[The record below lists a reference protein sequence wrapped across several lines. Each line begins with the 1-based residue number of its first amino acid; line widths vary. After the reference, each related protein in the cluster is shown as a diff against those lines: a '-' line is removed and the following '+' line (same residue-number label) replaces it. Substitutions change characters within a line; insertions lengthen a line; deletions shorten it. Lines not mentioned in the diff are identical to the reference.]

1 MKKALKIT
9 GIVVGSLVGLVLV
22 VAVVASLLVTSSG
35 WLTKQVKKYAP
46 EFVNC
51 EMELGKAD
59 LTLFKTFP
67 NVGIDIEHVA
77 LINPMAGSPSDTLA
91 NIDDLTVVL
100 DLKKLLKEKEIVVRK
115 CILEDAFVNLYTD
128 TIGNNNFD
136 VFKTQESGDTTS
148 TFDYLVDIEEVKLKN
163 TALVYTDDRSQ
174 MTAQTQGLNLDLK
187 GKMNEK
193 DIDADLTLD
202 AADLSL
208 KMKAIQLAT
217 KSLDLDFD
225 GDIANMDKIEGVVKL
240 ATPDISLNLN
250 EPYLKNDT
258 LSLNLPVQFSLKDM
272 KGHLDKAQIGL
283 NRYLFDVEGDVAI
296 AENSDVNLDLALQTN
311 PLVVE
316 DVLTYLPEKVQQQLS
331 SIEYKGKAT
340 LSDVKVKGT
349 LNDSLMPLISAR
361 VLTDN
366 LSVNVKE
373 LPYPF
378 TEVNLDC
385 LLNLDL
391 NSDTNY
397 LTINGVSA
405 KFNRSSFTADGVVD
419 DLLGDIG
426 LKLKVK
432 GDVPL
437 TDLKS
442 FLPKKMK
449 LNGRTDLNLTT
460 NFTVE
465 QLMKS
470 LDDYNL
476 NRLKA
481 NGTLKIKDF
490 AFDMDTLHVAS
501 PLLNVGLTLPASAK
515 GKDRKGAY
523 VTLASQTLQVKA
535 GKGVQAD
542 LKNPDIK
549 LSADNFKGGIEKM
562 LVDAALNFSKLD
574 VVYDD
579 VTAHIDAPAL
589 TLVTTPDKKAT
600 RLKARI
606 SLDGKDVV
614 AKMGKDLAV
623 NSSTLKV
630 KASVDENKNKT
641 DFLNRWNPSA
651 DFTLGNAVV
660 QVDGISEDIKISNI
674 DFLFNSHELDF
685 KKSTFRIGKSDMS
698 LQGSVVGIKEWIE
711 DHKNLMKGEMQ
722 LTSNYVDIN
731 EILDLTSGLGRT
743 DTIGPSTPSTSSG
756 TEGSGASTNKGEE
769 EGDPF
774 MVPEGIDFNFV
785 LNTKKALYDNFDLNN
800 LNGTM
805 TVKDGTLILREI
817 GFTNKAAE
825 MQLTALYQS
834 PRKNNL
840 LLAMDFH
847 LLRVQIND
855 LLTMIPYIDT
865 LVPMLKTF
873 DGQAEFHIGAEA
885 SLTSK
890 YQPKISTLRA
900 AADIE
905 GKNLT
910 VNDKFTFTKITDM
923 LDIST
928 NGSYRVDSLDVQLTA
943 YKDEIDLW
951 PSQIAIGKYKVIVDG
966 RMKLDKNGEYHLSVT
981 QSPLPVRLGLKISGP
996 LNNLE
1001 YKLEGCKYPNLYKP
1015 NKRNDTEQMYFDLK
1029 RQIAERLKSNV
1040 R

>member
-9 GIVVGSLVGLVLV
+9 GIVLASLVGLILI
-22 VAVVASLLVTSSG
+22 VAGIAVAMVTSSG
-35 WLTKQVKKYAP
+35 RLTKMVKKYAP
-46 EFVNC
+46 EFITC

-67 NVGIDIEHVA
+67 NVGIDIENVA

-91 NIDDLTVVL
+91 NINNLIVVV
-100 DLKKLLKEKEIVVRK
+100 DAKKFLKEKEIVVRR

-128 TIGNNNFD
+128 SIGNNNFD
-136 VFKTQESGDTTS
+136 VFKSKETSDTTKTS
-148 TFDYLVDIEEVKLKN
+148 FDYLVDIEEVKLKN
-163 TALVYTDDRSQ
+163 NTLFYTDDRNGLKTQ
-174 MTAQTQGLNLDLK
+174 AQG
-187 GKMNEK
+187 
-193 DIDADLTLD
+193 
-202 AADLSL
+202 
-208 KMKAIQLAT
+208 
-217 KSLDLDFD
+217 LDLDLVGSMMNDTIDAEADLNASSLSLRMNDINLNINDLELSIYGDFRNYEVLD
-225 GDIANMDKIEGVVKL
+225 GLFEIH
-240 ATPDISLNLN
+240 TPDVSLALK
-250 EPYLKNDT
+250 ETYLEHDT
-258 LSLNLPVQFSLKDM
+258 LNM
-272 KGHLDKAQIGL
+272 GTHLYLDLAQKKAYFDPCEIGL
-283 NRYLFDVEGDVAI
+283 NQYIIIVKGNAQM
-296 AENSDVNLDLALQTN
+296 AENKDICLDVNLFTN
-311 PLVVE
+311 TLIIE
-316 DVLTYLPEKVQQQLS
+316 DVLTYLPKKLQNKLS
-331 SIEYKGKAT
+331 SIEYAGKMQIIDAMVT
-340 LSDVKVKGT
+340 GIY
-349 LNDSLMPLISAR
+349 NDSLMPLVVAN
-361 VLTDN
+361 VVTDN
-366 LSVNVKE
+366 ATVNIPS

-378 TEVNLDC
+378 TEVNLDAD
-385 LLNLDL
+385 LNLNL
-391 NSDTNY
+391 NSDTNS
-397 LTINGVSA
+397 LTVNSVSA
-405 KFNRSSFTADGVVD
+405 KFNRSSFTAEGLVD

-437 TDLKS
+437 TDIKG

-449 LNGRTDLNLTT
+449 LNGRTNLDLAT
-460 NFTVE
+460 NFTVD

-490 AFDMDTLHVAS
+490 AFDMDTINVTS

-515 GKDRKGAY
+515 GKGRKGAY
-523 VTLASQTLQVKA
+523 VSLASQTLQAKA
-535 GKGVQAD
+535 GKGIQAD
-542 LKNPDIK
+542 MKSPDIK
-549 LSADNFKGGIEKM
+549 LSADNFKGSFEKM
-562 LVDAALNFSKLD
+562 LLDAALNFSKLD

-579 VTAHIDAPAL
+579 VTAHLDAPAL
-589 TLVTTPDKKAT
+589 TFVTTPEKNAK
-600 RLKARI
+600 RLNARI
-606 SLDGKDVV
+606 TLDGKDIV
-614 AKMGKDLAV
+614 AKKGKDFAL
-623 NSSTLKV
+623 NSNTLKV
-630 KASVDENKNKT
+630 NASVDENKKKT

-660 QVDGISEDIKISNI
+660 QVDGIDEDIKISNI

-685 KKSTFRIGKSDMS
+685 KKSTFRLGKSDFS
-698 LQGSVVGIKEWIE
+698 LQGSVIGIKEWVG

-722 LTSNYVDIN
+722 LTSNYADIN
-731 EILDLTSGLGRT
+731 EILDLTSGLGHS
-743 DTIGPSTPSTSSG
+743 DAEPSVPEPVEG
-756 TEGSGASTNKGEE
+756 VEATETKGD
-769 EGDPF
+769 DPF

-840 LLAMDFH
+840 YLAMDFH

-873 DGQAEFHIGAEA
+873 DGQAEFHIGAETR
-885 SLTSK
+885 LTSN
-890 YQPKISTLRA
+890 YQPKISTFRA

-910 VNDKFTFTKITDM
+910 VKDKFTFTKITDM

-928 NGSYRVDSLDVQLTA
+928 NGQYRVDSLDVQLTA
-943 YKDEIDLW
+943 FKDEIDLW
-951 PSQIAIGKYKVIVDG
+951 PSQIAIGKYKVTVDG

-981 QSPLPVRLGLKISGP
+981 QSPLPVRLGLMISGP

-1015 NKRNDTEQMYFDLK
+1015 NKRNDTEQMYFELK
-1029 RQIAERLKSNV
+1029 KMIAERLKSNV

>member
-9 GIVVGSLVGLVLV
+9 GIVLASLVGLILI
-22 VAVVASLLVTSSG
+22 VAGIAVAMVTSSG
-35 WLTKQVKKYAP
+35 RLTKMVKKYAP
-46 EFVNC
+46 EFITC

-67 NVGIDIEHVA
+67 NVGIDIENVA

-128 TIGNNNFD
+128 SIGNNNFD
-136 VFKTQESGDTTS
+136 VFKSKETSDTTS
-148 TFDYLVDIEEVKLKN
+148 TFDYLVDIEEVRLKN
-163 TALVYTDDRSQ
+163 SALIYTDDRNG
-174 MTAQTQGLNLDLK
+174 MMAQAHGLNLDLK
-187 GKMNEK
+187 GKMEDK
-193 DIDADLTLD
+193 DIYADLTLD
-202 AADLSL
+202 ADDLRL

-225 GDIANMDKIEGVVKL
+225 GDIANMDKIEGIVKL
-240 ATPDISLNLN
+240 TTPDISLNLN
-250 EPYLKNDT
+250 EPYLENDT
-258 LSLNLPVQFSLKDM
+258 LNLNLPLQFSLKDM

-283 NRYLFDVEGDVAI
+283 NRYLIDVDGDVEI
-296 AENSDVNLDLALQTN
+296 ADNKDINLDLALNTN
-311 PLVVE
+311 ALVIE
-316 DVLTYLPEKVQQQLS
+316 DVLTYLPEKVQQKLS
-331 SIEYKGKAT
+331 SIDYSGKAT
-340 LSDVKVKGT
+340 LSDVEVKGT
-349 LNDSLMPLISAR
+349 FNDSLMPLIKAR
-361 VLTDN
+361 VVTDN
-366 LSVNVKE
+366 VTVNVKQ

-378 TEVNLDC
+378 TEVNLDG
-385 LLNLDL
+385 LLDLDL
-391 NSDTNY
+391 NTEANSFTVN
-397 LTINGVSA
+397 NVKA
-405 KFNRSSFTADGVVD
+405 KFNRSSFTADGLVD

-432 GDVPL
+432 GDVPMA
-437 TDLKS
+437 DIKG
-442 FLPKKMK
+442 FLPKTMK
-449 LNGRTDLNLTT
+449 LNGRTNLDLTT
-460 NFTVE
+460 NFTVD

-490 AFDMDTLHVAS
+490 AFDMDTIHVAS
-501 PLLNVGLTLPASAK
+501 PLLNVGLTLPAAAK
-515 GKDRKGAY
+515 GKGRKGAY
-523 VTLASQTLQVKA
+523 VSLASQTLQAKA
-535 GKGVQAD
+535 GKGIQAD
-542 LKNPDIK
+542 MKSPDIK
-549 LSADNFKGGIEKM
+549 LSADNFKGGFEKM
-562 LVDAALNFSKLD
+562 LLDAALNFSKLD

-579 VTAHIDAPAL
+579 VTAHLDAPAL
-589 TLVTTPDKKAT
+589 TFVTTPEKNAK
-600 RLKARI
+600 RLNARI
-606 SLDGKDVV
+606 TLDGKDIV
-614 AKMGKDLAV
+614 AKKGKDFAL
-623 NSSTLKV
+623 NSNTLKV
-630 KASVDENKNKT
+630 NASVDENKKKT

-660 QVDGISEDIKISNI
+660 QVDGIDEDIKISNI

-685 KKSTFRIGKSDMS
+685 KKSTFRLGKSDFS
-698 LQGSVVGIKEWIE
+698 LQGSVIGIKEWVE

-722 LTSNYVDIN
+722 LTSNYADIN
-731 EILDLTSGLGRT
+731 EILELTSGLGHS
-743 DTIGPSTPSTSSG
+743 DAEPSAPEPVEG
-756 TEGSGASTNKGEE
+756 VEATETQGD
-769 EGDPF
+769 DPF

-840 LLAMDFH
+840 YLAMDFH

-873 DGQAEFHIGAEA
+873 DGQAEFHIGAETR
-885 SLTSK
+885 LTSN
-890 YQPKISTLRA
+890 YQPKISTFRA

-910 VNDKFTFTKITDM
+910 VKDKFTFTKITDM

-928 NGSYRVDSLDVQLTA
+928 NGQYRVDSLDVQLTA
-943 YKDEIDLW
+943 FKDEIDLW
-951 PSQIAIGKYKVIVDG
+951 PSQIAIGKYKVTVDG

-981 QSPLPVRLGLKISGP
+981 QSPLPVRLGLMISGP

-1015 NKRNDTEQMYFDLK
+1015 NKRNDTEQMYFELK
-1029 RQIAERLKSNV
+1029 KMIAERLKSNV

>member
-9 GIVVGSLVGLVLV
+9 GIVLASLVGLILI
-22 VAVVASLLVTSSG
+22 VAGIAVAMVTSSG
-35 WLTKQVKKYAP
+35 RLTKMVKKYAP
-46 EFVNC
+46 EFITC

-67 NVGIDIEHVA
+67 NVGIDIENVA

-91 NIDDLTVVL
+91 NINNLIVVV
-100 DLKKLLKEKEIVVRK
+100 DAKKFLKEKEIVVRR

-128 TIGNNNFD
+128 SIGNNNFD
-136 VFKTQESGDTTS
+136 VFKSKETSDTTS
-148 TFDYLVDIEEVKLKN
+148 TFDYLVDIEEVRLKN
-163 TALVYTDDRSQ
+163 SALIYTDDRNG
-174 MTAQTQGLNLDLK
+174 MMAQAQGLNLDLK
-187 GKMNEK
+187 GKMEDK

-202 AADLSL
+202 AEDLRL

-225 GDIANMDKIEGVVKL
+225 GDIANMDKIEGVLKL
-240 ATPDISLNLN
+240 NTPDISLNLN
-250 EPYLKNDT
+250 EPYLENDT
-258 LSLNLPVQFSLKDM
+258 LNLNLPLQFSLKDM

-283 NRYLFDVEGDVAI
+283 NRYLFDVDGDVEI
-296 AENSDVNLDLALQTN
+296 ADNKDINLDLALNTN
-311 PLVVE
+311 ALVIE
-316 DVLTYLPEKVQQQLS
+316 DVLTYLPEKVQQKLS
-331 SIEYKGKAT
+331 SIDYSGKAT
-340 LSDVKVKGT
+340 LSDVEVKGT
-349 LNDSLMPLISAR
+349 FNDSLMPLIKAR
-361 VLTDN
+361 VVTDN
-366 LSVNVKE
+366 VTVNVKQ

-378 TEVNLDC
+378 TEVNLDGH
-385 LLNLDL
+385 LDLDL
-391 NSDTNY
+391 NTEANSFTVN
-397 LTINGVSA
+397 NVKA
-405 KFNRSSFTADGVVD
+405 KFNRSSFTADGLVD

-437 TDLKS
+437 TDIKG
-442 FLPKKMK
+442 FLPKTMK
-449 LNGRTDLNLTT
+449 LNGRTNLDLTT
-460 NFTVE
+460 NFTVD

-490 AFDMDTLHVAS
+490 AFDMDTINVTS
-501 PLLNVGLTLPASAK
+501 PLLNVGLTLPAAAK
-515 GKDRKGAY
+515 GKGRKGAY
-523 VTLASQTLQVKA
+523 VSLASQTLQAKA
-535 GKGVQAD
+535 GKGIQAD
-542 LKNPDIK
+542 MKSPDIK
-549 LSADNFKGGIEKM
+549 LSADNFKGSYEKM
-562 LVDAALNFSKLD
+562 LLDAALNFSKLD
-574 VVYDD
+574 VVYED

-589 TLVTTPDKKAT
+589 TFVTTPEKNAK
-600 RLKARI
+600 RLNARI
-606 SLDGKDVV
+606 TLDGKDIV
-614 AKMGKDLAV
+614 AKKGKDFAL
-623 NSSTLKV
+623 NSNTLKV
-630 KASVDENKNKT
+630 NASVNENKKKT

-660 QVDGISEDIKISNI
+660 QVDGIDEDIKISNI

-685 KKSTFRIGKSDMS
+685 KKSTFRLGKSDFS
-698 LQGSVVGIKEWIE
+698 LQGSVIGIKEWVE

-722 LTSNYVDIN
+722 LTSNYADIN
-731 EILDLTSGLGRT
+731 EILDLTSGLGHS
-743 DTIGPSTPSTSSG
+743 DAEPSVPEPVEG
-756 TEGSGASTNKGEE
+756 VEATETKGD
-769 EGDPF
+769 DPF

-840 LLAMDFH
+840 YLAMDFH

-873 DGQAEFHIGAEA
+873 DGQAEFHIGAETR
-885 SLTSK
+885 LTSN
-890 YQPKISTLRA
+890 YQPKISTFRA

-910 VNDKFTFTKITDM
+910 VKDKFTFTKITDM

-928 NGSYRVDSLDVQLTA
+928 NGQYRVDSLDVQLTA
-943 YKDEIDLW
+943 FKDEIDLW
-951 PSQIAIGKYKVIVDG
+951 PSQIAIGKYKVTVDG

-981 QSPLPVRLGLKISGP
+981 QSPLPVRLGLMISGP

-1015 NKRNDTEQMYFDLK
+1015 NKRNDTEQMYFELK
-1029 RQIAERLKSNV
+1029 KMIAERLKSNV

>member
-9 GIVVGSLVGLVLV
+9 GIVLASLVGLILI
-22 VAVVASLLVTSSG
+22 VAGIAVAMVTSSG
-35 WLTKQVKKYAP
+35 RLTKMVKKYAP
-46 EFVNC
+46 EFITC

-67 NVGIDIEHVA
+67 NVGIDIENVA

-91 NIDDLTVVL
+91 NINNLIVVV
-100 DLKKLLKEKEIVVRK
+100 DAKKFLKEKEIVVRR

-128 TIGNNNFD
+128 SIGNNNFD
-136 VFKTQESGDTTS
+136 VFKSKETSDTTKTS
-148 TFDYLVDIEEVKLKN
+148 FDYLVDIEEVKLKN
-163 TALVYTDDRSQ
+163 NTLFYTDDRNG
-174 MTAQTQGLNLDLK
+174 MLAQAQGLNLDLK
-187 GKMNEK
+187 GKMEDK

-202 AADLSL
+202 ADDLRL

-225 GDIANMDKIEGVVKL
+225 GDIANMDKIEGVLKL
-240 ATPDISLNLN
+240 NTPDISLNLN
-250 EPYLKNDT
+250 EPYLENDT
-258 LSLNLPVQFSLKDM
+258 LNLNLPLQFSLKDM

-283 NRYLFDVEGDVAI
+283 NRYLFDVDGDVEI
-296 AENSDVNLDLALQTN
+296 ADNKDINLDLALNTN
-311 PLVVE
+311 ALVIE
-316 DVLTYLPEKVQQQLS
+316 DVLTYLPEKVQQKLS
-331 SIEYKGKAT
+331 SIEYTGKAT
-340 LSDVKVKGT
+340 LSDVEVKGT
-349 LNDSLMPLISAR
+349 FNDSLMPLIKAR
-361 VLTDN
+361 VVTDN
-366 LSVNVKE
+366 VTVNVKQ

-378 TEVNLDC
+378 TEVNLDGH
-385 LLNLDL
+385 LDLDL
-391 NSDTNY
+391 NTEANSFTVN
-397 LTINGVSA
+397 NVKA
-405 KFNRSSFTADGVVD
+405 KFNRSSFTAEGLVD

-437 TDLKS
+437 TDIKG

-449 LNGRTDLNLTT
+449 LNGRTNLDLAT
-460 NFTVE
+460 NFTVD

-490 AFDMDTLHVAS
+490 AFDMDTINVTS

-515 GKDRKGAY
+515 GKGRKGAY
-523 VTLASQTLQVKA
+523 VSLASQTLQAKA
-535 GKGVQAD
+535 GKGIQAD
-542 LKNPDIK
+542 MKSPDIK
-549 LSADNFKGGIEKM
+549 LSADNFKGSFEKM
-562 LVDAALNFSKLD
+562 LLDAALNFSKLD

-579 VTAHIDAPAL
+579 VTAHLDAPAL
-589 TLVTTPDKKAT
+589 TFVTTPEKNAK
-600 RLKARI
+600 RLNARI
-606 SLDGKDVV
+606 TLDGKDIV
-614 AKMGKDLAV
+614 AKKGKDFAL
-623 NSSTLKV
+623 NSNTLKV
-630 KASVDENKNKT
+630 NASVDENKKKT

-660 QVDGISEDIKISNI
+660 QVDGIDEDIKISNI

-685 KKSTFRIGKSDMS
+685 KKSTFRLGKSDFS
-698 LQGSVVGIKEWIE
+698 LQGSVIGIKEWVG

-722 LTSNYVDIN
+722 LTSNYADIN
-731 EILDLTSGLGRT
+731 EILDLTSGLGHS
-743 DTIGPSTPSTSSG
+743 DAEPSVPEPVEG
-756 TEGSGASTNKGEE
+756 VEATETKGD
-769 EGDPF
+769 DPF

-840 LLAMDFH
+840 YLAMDFH

-873 DGQAEFHIGAEA
+873 DGQAEFHIGAETRL
-885 SLTSK
+885 SSN
-890 YQPKISTLRA
+890 YQPKISTFRA

-910 VNDKFTFTKITDM
+910 VKDKFTFTKITDM

-928 NGSYRVDSLDVQLTA
+928 NGQYRVDSLDVQLTA
-943 YKDEIDLW
+943 FKDEIDLW
-951 PSQIAIGKYKVIVDG
+951 PSQIAIGKYKVTVDG

-981 QSPLPVRLGLKISGP
+981 QSPLPVRLGLMISGP

-1015 NKRNDTEQMYFDLK
+1015 NKRNDTEQMYFELK
-1029 RQIAERLKSNV
+1029 KMIAERLKSNV

>member
-9 GIVVGSLVGLVLV
+9 GIVLASLVGLILI
-22 VAVVASLLVTSSG
+22 VAGIAVAMVTSSG
-35 WLTKQVKKYAP
+35 RLTKMVKKYAP
-46 EFVNC
+46 EFITC

-67 NVGIDIEHVA
+67 NVGIDIDNVA

-100 DLKKLLKEKEIVVRK
+100 DIKKLLKEKEIVVRK

-128 TIGNNNFD
+128 SIGNNNFD
-136 VFKTQESGDTTS
+136 VFKSKETSDTTS
-148 TFDYLVDIEEVKLKN
+148 TFDYLVDIEEVRLKN
-163 TALVYTDDRSQ
+163 SALIYTDDRNG
-174 MTAQTQGLNLDLK
+174 MMAQAQGLNLDLK
-187 GKMNEK
+187 GKMEDK

-202 AADLSL
+202 AEDLRL

-225 GDIANMDKIEGVVKL
+225 GDIANMDKIEGVLKL
-240 ATPDISLNLN
+240 NTPDISLNLN
-250 EPYLKNDT
+250 EPYLENDT
-258 LSLNLPVQFSLKDM
+258 LNLNLPLQFSLKDM

-283 NRYLFDVEGDVAI
+283 NRYLFDVDGDVEI
-296 AENSDVNLDLALQTN
+296 ADNKDINLDLALNTN
-311 PLVVE
+311 ALVIE
-316 DVLTYLPEKVQQQLS
+316 DVLTYLPEKVQQKLS
-331 SIEYKGKAT
+331 SIEYTGKAT
-340 LSDVKVKGT
+340 LSDVEVKGT
-349 LNDSLMPLISAR
+349 FNDSLMPLIKAR
-361 VLTDN
+361 VVTDN
-366 LSVNVKE
+366 VTVNVKQ

-378 TEVNLDC
+378 TEVNLDGH
-385 LLNLDL
+385 LDLDL
-391 NSDTNY
+391 NTEANSFTVN
-397 LTINGVSA
+397 NVKA

-437 TDLKS
+437 TDIKG
-442 FLPKKMK
+442 FLPKTMK
-449 LNGRTDLNLTT
+449 LNGRTNLDLTT
-460 NFTVE
+460 NFTVD

-490 AFDMDTLHVAS
+490 AFDMDTINVTS
-501 PLLNVGLTLPASAK
+501 PLLNVGLTLPAAAK
-515 GKDRKGAY
+515 GKGRKGAY
-523 VTLASQTLQVKA
+523 VSLASQTLQAKA
-535 GKGVQAD
+535 GKGIQAD
-542 LKNPDIK
+542 MKSPDIK
-549 LSADNFKGGIEKM
+549 LSADNFKGGFEKM
-562 LVDAALNFSKLD
+562 LLDAALNFSKLD

-579 VTAHIDAPAL
+579 VTAHLDAPAL
-589 TLVTTPDKKAT
+589 TFVTTPEKNAK
-600 RLKARI
+600 RLNARI
-606 SLDGKDVV
+606 TLDGKDIV
-614 AKMGKDLAV
+614 AKKGKDFAL
-623 NSSTLKV
+623 NSNTLKV
-630 KASVDENKNKT
+630 NASVNENKKKT

-660 QVDGISEDIKISNI
+660 QVDGIDEDIKISNI

-685 KKSTFRIGKSDMS
+685 KKSTFRLGKSDFS
-698 LQGSVVGIKEWIE
+698 LQGSVIGIKEWVE

-722 LTSNYVDIN
+722 LTSNYADIN
-731 EILDLTSGLGRT
+731 EILDLTSGLGHSDAEPSVPEPVEGVEATVTENTT
-743 DTIGPSTPSTSSG
+743 D
-756 TEGSGASTNKGEE
+756 
-769 EGDPF
+769 DPF

-840 LLAMDFH
+840 YLAMDFH

-873 DGQAEFHIGAEA
+873 DGQAEFHIGAETR
-885 SLTSK
+885 LTSN
-890 YQPKISTLRA
+890 YQPKISTFRA

-910 VNDKFTFTKITDM
+910 VKDKFTFTKITDM

-928 NGSYRVDSLDVQLTA
+928 NGQYRVDSLDVQLTA
-943 YKDEIDLW
+943 FKDEIDLW
-951 PSQIAIGKYKVIVDG
+951 PSQIAIGKYKVTVDG

-981 QSPLPVRLGLKISGP
+981 QSPLPVRLGLMISGP

-1015 NKRNDTEQMYFDLK
+1015 NKRNDTEQMYFELK
-1029 RQIAERLKSNV
+1029 KMIAERLKSNV

>member
-9 GIVVGSLVGLVLV
+9 GIVLASIVGLVLI
-22 VAVVASLLVTSSG
+22 VAIVASLLVTSSG

-46 EFVNC
+46 EFITC

-59 LTLFKTFP
+59 LTLFKSFP
-67 NVGIDIEHVA
+67 NVGIDIENVA
-77 LINPMAGSPSDTLA
+77 LINPMTGSPSDTLA

-115 CILEDAFVNLYTD
+115 CILEDAFVNLYID
-128 TIGNNNFD
+128 SIGNNNFD
-136 VFKTQESGDTTS
+136 VFKSQETSDTTS

-163 TALVYTDDRSQ
+163 TALIYTDDRSQ
-174 MTAQTQGLNLDLK
+174 MTAQAQGLNLDLK
-187 GKMNEK
+187 GKMQDK

-202 AADLSL
+202 AVDMSL
-208 KMKAIQLAT
+208 KMKTIQLAM
-217 KSLDLDFD
+217 KSVDLDFD
-225 GDIANMDKIEGVVKL
+225 GDIADLDKIDGVVKL
-240 ATPDISLNLN
+240 TTPDITLNLN
-250 EPYLKNDT
+250 EPYLENDT
-258 LSLNLPVQFSLKDM
+258 MSLNLPVQFSLKDM

-283 NRYLFDVEGDVAI
+283 NRYLIDVDGDVAI
-296 AENSDVNLDLALQTN
+296 AENSDIDLDLALQTN
-311 PLVVE
+311 PLVIE
-316 DVLTYLPEKVQQQLS
+316 DVLTYLPEKVQQKLS

-349 LNDSLMPLISAR
+349 LNDSLMPLISAK
-361 VLTDN
+361 VVTDN

-378 TEVNLDC
+378 TEVNLDG

-391 NSDTNY
+391 NSDTNS
-397 LTINGVSA
+397 LTVNSISA

-432 GDVPL
+432 GAVPL
-437 TDLKS
+437 TDIKS
-442 FLPKKMK
+442 FLPKNMK

-481 NGTLKIKDF
+481 NATLKIKDF
-490 AFDMDTLHVAS
+490 TFDMDTIHATS
-501 PLLNVGLTLPASAK
+501 PLMNVGLTLPASAK
-515 GKDRKGAY
+515 GKNRKGAY

-535 GKGVQAD
+535 GKGIQAD

-549 LSADNFKGGIEKM
+549 LSADNFKGGVEKM

-579 VTAHIDAPAL
+579 VTAHINAPAL
-589 TLVTTPDKKAT
+589 TLVTTPDKNAK

-606 SLDGKDVV
+606 TLDGKDVV
-614 AKMGKDLAV
+614 AKKGKDFAV
-623 NSSTLKV
+623 NSTTLKV
-630 KASVDENKNKT
+630 NASVDENKKKT
-641 DFLNRWNPSA
+641 DFLNHWNPSA

-660 QVDGISEDIKISNI
+660 QVDGLDEDIKISNI

-711 DHKNLMKGEMQ
+711 DHKNLMKGELQ
-722 LTSNYVDIN
+722 ATSNYVDIN

-743 DTIGPSTPSTSSG
+743 DTIGPSTPSASSG
-756 TEGSGASTNKGEE
+756 TEGSGTSSKGGEE
-769 EGDPF
+769 GGPF

-873 DGQAEFHIGAEA
+873 DGQAEFHIGAETN
-885 SLTSK
+885 LTSN
-890 YQPKISTLRA
+890 YRPKISTFRA

-910 VNDKFTFTKITDM
+910 VKDQFTFTKITDL

-928 NGSYRVDSLDVQLTA
+928 NGQYRVDSLDVQLTA
-943 YKDEIDLW
+943 FKDVIDLW
-951 PSQIAIGKYKVIVDG
+951 PSQIAIGKYKVTVDG
-966 RMKLDKNGEYHLSVT
+966 RMKLDKSGEYHLSVT

-1001 YKLEGCKYPNLYKP
+1001 YKLESCKYPNLYKP
-1015 NKRNDTEQMYFDLK
+1015 NKRNDTEQMYFELK
-1029 RQIAERLKSNV
+1029 RRIAERLKSNV